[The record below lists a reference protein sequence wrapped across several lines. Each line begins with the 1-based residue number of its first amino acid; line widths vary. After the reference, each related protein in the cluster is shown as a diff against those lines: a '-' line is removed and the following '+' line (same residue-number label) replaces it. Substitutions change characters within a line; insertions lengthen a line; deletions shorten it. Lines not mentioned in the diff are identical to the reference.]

1 MRADGSTAFH
11 ADPPAVISSVHE
23 QPVVRRTNL
32 LIVYFALDISL
43 PNSHRQP
50 LNLSVSFG
58 IAAFERWTWQAQE
71 MISHGQ

>member
-11 ADPPAVISSVHE
+11 ADPPEVISSVHE
-23 QPVVRRTNL
+23 QPVVRKS
-32 LIVYFALDISL
+32 IGCIYASVDICL

-50 LNLSVSFG
+50 LNLSVAFG
-58 IAAFERWTWQAQE
+58 NAAFERCTWQAQV